1 MSIESATYISQLN
14 SSLPA
19 SSDPRSEGDDHLKLI
34 KAVLKATF
42 PNISGAVTTSH
53 TALNAAFGVS
63 TSGQWSLMRT
73 VTVSGSPSAVDFV
86 DGSGGVEISSN
97 YDAYLLEFTD
107 IKCTSGAGTL
117 RLQIS
122 ENAGVTF
129 PANATGCGWESD
141 YISGG
146 VSTLSRGA
154 GQAFLTLANVGV
166 PATDPAFSGR
176 VLIFRPLSGR
186 LENPVLAELFGFNP
200 ASALM
205 VNTAGVMASTTNQF
219 NALRLTLSASTFAGS
234 NARVK
239 FFGRRA

>member
-141 YISGG
+141 YISSG
-146 VSTLSRGA
+146 STLTRGT

-166 PATDPAFSGR
+166 MATDPAFSGR

-186 LENPVLAELFGFNP
+186 LENPVRAELFGYLP
-200 ASALM
+200 AAPLM